1 MGNDAFK
8 LTSNLSEV
16 SIREDI
22 EDARL
27 EVIPSGAF
35 ENSAVTKV
43 AIPRSVTEI
52 KLGAFGSCYSQEE
65 VTFQEQIVKDGETQK
80 PLIIRTGAFATGD
93 ENRYR
98 LTDVYAKIDPDK
110 RLLVCEFDAFAFIT
124 LVGQTDVTQQKA
136 TLHFINDGDAAT
148 NEKNWNYYAGQWKKG
163 LAFTQ
168 SNLNSMKDGLT
179 GYRGT

>member
-1 MGNDAFK
+1 MPIRLTEMGNDAFK

-52 KLGAFGSCYSQEE
+52 KLGAFGSCYSLEE
-65 VTFQEQIVKDGETQK
+65 VT
-80 PLIIRTGAFATGD
+80 
-93 ENRYR
+93 
-98 LTDVYAKIDPDK
+98 
-110 RLLVCEFDAFAFIT
+110 
-124 LVGQTDVTQQKA
+124 
-136 TLHFINDGDAAT
+136 
-148 NEKNWNYYAGQWKKG
+148 KNVW
-163 LAFTQ
+163 F
-168 SNLNSMKDGLT
+168 SD
-179 GYRGT
+179 